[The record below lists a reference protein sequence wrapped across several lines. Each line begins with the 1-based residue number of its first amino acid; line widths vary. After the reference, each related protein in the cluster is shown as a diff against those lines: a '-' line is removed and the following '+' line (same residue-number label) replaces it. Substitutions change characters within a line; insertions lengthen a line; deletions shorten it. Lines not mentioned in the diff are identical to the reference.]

1 MNVELRKALQTDYQD
16 AAEAQVEDAEEAE
29 SARKSGDMPE
39 YFDLMRC
46 LQLADLCWALEKW
59 NEAKRWYRHNAQI
72 MKAQRAW
79 FAQRRELRELRAD
92 WEASSLVKAGEL
104 KAGRERL
111 RAAVEQE
118 FRRDDSQIVLTELG
132 LHAAQAQIG
141 ELTKHVE
148 LIVQA
153 RAMLPGGSSQAAK
166 RARAVLHYEPAQVTL
181 LMGRWN
187 DFARE
192 VATFAAGA
200 ALVQGG
206 KDIAFPEPMQDA
218 LVSTSVGFQALLS
231 LRDSP
236 SEPVRQ
242 KARKAFED
250 AMLQF
255 YRFGGQWDHDTYFM
269 RLNTRMADDLAAG
282 RTPNANPFAGA

>member
-1 MNVELRKALQTDYQD
+1 MNAELRKALQTEYRD

-59 NEAKRWYRHNAQI
+59 DEAKHWYRHNAQI
-72 MKAQRAW
+72 MKEQRAW
-79 FAQRRELRELRAD
+79 YAQRRKPRELRD
-92 WEASSLVKAGEL
+92 WEAISLVKAGEL
-104 KAGRERL
+104 EAGRERL

-118 FRRDDSQIVLTELG
+118 LRRDDSQIVLTELG
-132 LHAAQAQIG
+132 LHAAQAG
-141 ELTKHVE
+141 VAELTKHVE
-148 LIVQA
+148 LMVQA
-153 RAMLPGGSSQAAK
+153 RAMLPGGSSQAAQ
-166 RARAVLHYEPAQVTL
+166 RARSVLHYEPAQVAL
-181 LMGRWN
+181 LMGRWD
-187 DFARE
+187 DFSKE

-200 ALVQGG
+200 AIVQEG

-218 LVSTSVGFQALLS
+218 LVATSVGFQALLS
-231 LRDSP
+231 LRGSR

-242 KARKAFED
+242 KAGKAFED

-282 RTPNANPFAGA
+282 LTPNANPFAGA